1 MRLDISSNTSEPFI
15 IKEDGIEGGK
25 DWPGRIVPRKDW
37 KNWQKVA
44 ETSNVNCSGQEHDE
58 ANCGRPLGMAF
69 MPGDQVWSLT
79 EFYYVDFSQ
88 SRIGVNKCVFYKH
101 TIRVCVSCC

>member
-37 KNWQKVA
+37 KEWQKVA

-69 MPGDQVWSLT
+69 IPGDQADLLVCDAVHGLLR
-79 EFYYVDFSQ
+79 VD
-88 SRIGVNKCVFYKH
+88 
-101 TIRVCVSCC
+101 IRSGH